1 MQPAYIARAVKVASV
16 TVGIPTLNSGERF
29 KEVLAAL
36 TSQAN
41 RSGVEFEILVVDSG
55 STDGTPDAARAAGAR
70 VIGIDKKDF
79 QHGRTRNLIV
89 SEAKGTHVALITD
102 DAVPA
107 HEDWLDSMVEAFELA
122 DDVAL
127 VFGPQIPVPDHP
139 HYVRR
144 EYIGHFSTWQNDEG
158 TPDVQQIEQTDE
170 GRAHFEATRSVY
182 TFFADSN
189 GAIAKWA
196 WEEHPYEEVPY
207 AEDQLMG
214 TAMIEAGY
222 AKVFHPGFAVVHS
235 HDYGA
240 VGQFKRYFDDYR
252 GLLEVMG
259 YRTPAG
265 FRASARTVYGLT
277 KGDRWFLRHEGVS
290 GAALLIGTLG
300 SLRQHTGRVAAEW
313 LAARADKLPDWLTK
327 RLSYEGRA
335 GVVFYKV

>member
-1 MQPAYIARAVKVASV
+1 MKVTSV

-29 KEVLAAL
+29 KDVLGAL
-36 TSQAN
+36 TGQAN
-41 RSGVEFEILVVDSG
+41 AAGVEYEILVVDSG
-55 STDGTPDAARAAGAR
+55 SSDGTVEAARAAGAR
-70 VIGIDKKDF
+70 VIEIDKKDF

-107 HEDWLDSMVEAFELA
+107 NEHWLDSMVAAFELA

-127 VFGPQIPVPDHP
+127 VFGPQIPIPEHP

-144 EYIGHFSTWQNDEG
+144 EYISHFSTWENGGEPH
-158 TPDVQQIEQTDE
+158 TQQIEQTDE
-170 GRAHFEATRSVY
+170 GRAHFEANRSVY

-196 WEEHPYEEVPY
+196 WQQHPYEEVPY
-207 AEDQLMG
+207 AEDQLIG
-214 TAMIEAGY
+214 AAMIEAGF
-222 AKVFHPGFAVVHS
+222 AKVFHPGFAVIHS

-240 VGQFKRYFDDYR
+240 IGQFKRYFDDYR

-259 YRTPAG
+259 YRTTAG
-265 FRASARTVYGLT
+265 LRASARSVVGLT
-277 KGDRWFLRHEGVS
+277 REDRGFLRHEGVR
-290 GAALLIGTLG
+290 GGALLLGTLG

-313 LAARADKLPDWLTK
+313 LAARADRLPDWLTR

>member
-1 MQPAYIARAVKVASV
+1 MKVTSV
-16 TVGIPTLNSGERF
+16 TVGVPTLNSGERF
-29 KEVLAAL
+29 NEVLGAL
-36 TSQAN
+36 TGQAN
-41 RSGVEFEILVVDSG
+41 ASGVDFEILVVDSG
-55 STDGTPDAARAAGAR
+55 SSDGTVEAARAAGAR
-70 VIGIDKKDF
+70 VIEIEKKDF
-79 QHGRTRNLIV
+79 QHGRTRNLLV

-102 DAVPA
+102 DAMPA
-107 HEDWLDSMVEAFELA
+107 TPDWLDSLVAAFESA

-127 VFGPQIPVPDHP
+127 VFGPQVPIPEHP

-144 EYIGHFSTWQNDEG
+144 EYLTHFLAWENGGE
-158 TPDVQQIEQTDE
+158 PHVQRVEQTE
-170 GRAHFEATRSVY
+170 AGRAHFEANRSVY

-196 WEEHPYEEVPY
+196 WEQHPYEEVPY
-207 AEDQLMG
+207 AEDQLIG
-214 TAMIEAGY
+214 AAMIEAGF

-240 VGQFKRYFDDYR
+240 IGQFKRYFDDYR

-265 FRASARTVYGLT
+265 LRSSARTVIGLT
-277 KGDRWFLRHEGVS
+277 RQDRGFLRHEGV
-290 GAALLIGTLG
+290 GGFALLVGTFG
-300 SLRQHTGRVAAEW
+300 SLRQHTGRVVAEW

>member
-1 MQPAYIARAVKVASV
+1 MKVASV

-36 TSQAN
+36 
-41 RSGVEFEILVVDSG
+41 SGQSNAAGVDFEILVVDSG
-55 STDGTPDAARAAGAR
+55 SSDGTPEAAEAAGAR
-70 VIGIDKKDF
+70 VIGIDKSDF

-107 HEDWLDSMVEAFELA
+107 TDRWLDSLVEAFELA

-144 EYIGHFSTWQNDEG
+144 EYVSHFSTWENDENR
-158 TPDVQQIEQTDE
+158 PDVQQIEQTEE
-170 GRAHFEATRSVY
+170 GRAHFEANRSVY
-182 TFFADSN
+182 TFFAYSN

-196 WEEHPYEEVPY
+196 WQEHPYKEVPY

-214 TAMIEAGY
+214 IAMIEAGH

-240 VGQFKRYFDDYR
+240 IGQFKRYFDDYR

-259 YRTPAG
+259 YRTTAG
-265 FRASARTVYGLT
+265 LRASARSVVGLT
-277 KGDRWFLRHEGVS
+277 REDRGFLRHEGVG

-313 LAARADKLPDWLTK
+313 LAARADRMPDWLTK